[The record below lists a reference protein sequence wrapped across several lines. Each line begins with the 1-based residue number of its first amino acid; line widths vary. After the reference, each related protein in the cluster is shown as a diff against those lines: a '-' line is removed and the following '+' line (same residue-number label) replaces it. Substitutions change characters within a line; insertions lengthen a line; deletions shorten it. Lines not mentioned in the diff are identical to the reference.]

1 MERGGGGGGYI
12 DSFTQ
17 INNMA
22 YVYPLFPGSAFSRVF
37 TREIDERYARAL
49 ERGAISL

>member
-1 MERGGGGGGYI
+1 MEGGGGLYI
-12 DSFTQ
+12 DSFTR

-22 YVYPLFPGSAFSRVF
+22 CVYPLFPGSAFSRAF